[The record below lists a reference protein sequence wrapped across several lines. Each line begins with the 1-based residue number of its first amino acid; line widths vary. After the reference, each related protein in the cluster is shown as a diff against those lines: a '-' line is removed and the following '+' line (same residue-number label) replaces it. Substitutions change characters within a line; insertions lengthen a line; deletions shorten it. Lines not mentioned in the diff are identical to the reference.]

1 MSQPITGKAGAF
13 AGVTL
18 LLIVGFW
25 LCSCTGTVADVA
37 SARKAVVHFHQQL
50 DQEKYADM
58 YAEAAPELHEATKQ
72 QDFLALMSAVHRKLG
87 VVQDATQMQ
96 FNVNWTTS
104 GTRVHLNYQT
114 KFAGGTATEAFTW
127 KIGGDH
133 PSLVGYNI
141 NSNALIKQ

>member
-1 MSQPITGKAGAF
+1 MGQPITGRAGSF
-13 AGVTL
+13 AGVTFL
-18 LLIVGFW
+18 LLVGFS

-37 SARKAVVHFHQQL
+37 AARKAVVHFHQQL

-58 YAEAAPELHEATKQ
+58 YAEAAPELREATKQ

-87 VVQDATQMQ
+87 VVQDATQSQ

-114 KFAGGTATEAFTW
+114 KFAGGSATETFTW
-127 KIGGDH
+127 KTGGDR

-141 NSNALIKQ
+141 NSNALILK

>member
-1 MSQPITGKAGAF
+1 MNPTLISKARSF
-13 AGVTL
+13 AGVSL
-18 LLIVGFW
+18 LMVVGFS
-25 LCSCTGTVADVA
+25 LCSCTGTVADVT

-58 YAEAAPELHEATKQ
+58 YAEAAPELREATKQ
-72 QDFLALMSAVHRKLG
+72 RDFLALMSAVHRKLG
-87 VVQDATQMQ
+87 VVQDATQTQ

-114 KFAGGTATEAFTW
+114 KFAAGNATETFTW

-141 NSNALIKQ
+141 NSNALITQ

>member
-1 MSQPITGKAGAF
+1 MNQPMIGKARSF

-18 LLIVGFW
+18 LMIVGFS

-37 SARKAVVHFHQQL
+37 SARKAVAHFHKQL

-58 YAEAAPELHEATKQ
+58 YAEAAPELRQATKQ
-72 QDFLALMSAVHRKLG
+72 EDFLALMSAVHRKLG
-87 VVQDATQMQ
+87 VVQDATQTQ

-114 KFAGGTATEAFTW
+114 KFADGNATEAFTW
-127 KIGGDH
+127 KIGGDR
-133 PSLVGYNI
+133 PSLIGYNV
-141 NSNALIKQ
+141 NSNALITK